1 MCYTVS
7 EGGQMPVDDRII
19 DLYKLPDIGEYED
32 IHLLTLREQCEVLE
46 QQLRQML
53 PDLPERYQQKM
64 TSYLDLRDELEV
76 QTVKAALRWGKRHYR

>member
-1 MCYTVS
+1 
-7 EGGQMPVDDRII
+7 MPVDDRII